1 MKISKPQTA
10 AVDPFRISELRS
22 RCRAM
27 CDIDMAPQLNENL
40 LMPCVAVMMEL
51 TECAKLL
58 FVLFRG
64 VLTHVSVPEP
74 RGGVFIGLVS
84 ITLKAHYTQFK
95 DSSRIHSRTMENVA
109 AGTNLGIY
117 H

>member
-22 RCRAM
+22 RCRAAY
-27 CDIDMAPQLNENL
+27 DIDMAPQLNENL

-51 TECAKLL
+51 TERAKLL

-74 RGGVFIGLVS
+74 RGGESLSGWCQS
-84 ITLKAHYTQFK
+84 H
-95 DSSRIHSRTMENVA
+95 
-109 AGTNLGIY
+109 
-117 H
+117 